1 MAASSSLS
9 GSQPAKLMLVR
20 GFALQINHTEWDE
33 LRVAGI
39 VARARMK
46 IDFSATHRRFVLCA
60 EESGGATDNI
70 GHYCGFLPLTGDPTF
85 FVRPV
90 TLAMPNTVH
99 ADVSAASLVSLEMLR
114 YATTYT
120 LNIFLH
126 WLTDS
131 QGPDVLPAHRQKLLF
146 SANRGILSKP
156 LWQDGKT
163 AQVGAYIPAFHRRT
177 GDPLLIPSALHEAVG
192 VLTDAVCCVG
202 CRKSHFLAL
211 NPVTLPEELSAPI
224 SHKPDSRVTVP
235 RSAPVVMRP
244 AQAGKNKKKRE
255 RRRAKQGLARQEAAK
270 AAAPK
275 LPDAAADVSEVP
287 ALQEET
293 P

>member
-1 MAASSSLS
+1 
-9 GSQPAKLMLVR
+9 
-20 GFALQINHTEWDE
+20 
-33 LRVAGI
+33 
-39 VARARMK
+39 
-46 IDFSATHRRFVLCA
+46 
-60 EESGGATDNI
+60 
-70 GHYCGFLPLTGDPTF
+70 
-85 FVRPV
+85 
-90 TLAMPNTVH
+90 
-99 ADVSAASLVSLEMLR
+99 
-114 YATTYT
+114 
-120 LNIFLH
+120 
-126 WLTDS
+126 
-131 QGPDVLPAHRQKLLF
+131 
-146 SANRGILSKP
+146 
-156 LWQDGKT
+156 
-163 AQVGAYIPAFHRRT
+163 
-177 GDPLLIPSALHEAVG
+177 
-192 VLTDAVCCVG
+192 VCCVG